1 LYRELWQL
9 AQGSRHL
16 LLSACVLLMGA
27 QCILLAAPYFAAK
40 AINTLQ
46 LRGASGLGEA
56 GMWLSCVLGLAVTSW
71 LLHGPGRILERNVSL
86 LVRRRLSTSLVER
99 LLVLPLSW
107 HESHHSAATAHR
119 IQQSSH
125 ALTGFA
131 QSQYVYLNS
140 AVRLVGPVVAL
151 WCIQPIVGFTAI
163 VGFAVV
169 CASVTVFDRAMIR
182 LAHQENDAERQYTA
196 SLVDTLGNTTTLFA
210 LRQAR
215 SVTNLLER
223 RLLAIFAPLRRSI
236 LINEWKWCTV
246 DLATRALSCGLVALF
261 AWRVA
266 RDGHGA
272 NQALLLG
279 SLYMV
284 WEYAVQSGGVVAS
297 VAQHFQTFARQN
309 ADYAS
314 ADAIREAAPAHFADK
329 PPMIHAPDWQ
339 RIDLHQLTFRHA
351 ASRADGPA
359 LDHVSL
365 SLQRGKRYALIGDS
379 GCGKSTLL
387 RVLAG
392 LYAADRCT
400 LTCDA
405 RFAIVAAEESAR
417 FLRSIATL
425 IPQDAEVFAGTLA
438 ENLGL
443 CESVLG
449 PPEGHEFA
457 SALHVASADTFLDS
471 SAAGLELPVAE
482 RAANWSGG
490 QRSRIALA
498 RGVLAARGSS
508 IVLLDEPTAHLD
520 PSTEAQVYA
529 RLFAEFPDACV
540 ISSVHRMHL
549 LEKFDEVIVMEAGR
563 VIAQGPPAEL
573 GAARVALPGLRHV
586 KNPQGGND
594 ATTQTVAL
602 PCVATGEC
610 HGHTHTARG

>member
-1 LYRELWQL
+1 LYRELWRL
-9 AQGSRHL
+9 ASGSRHL
-16 LLSACVLLMGA
+16 LLSACVLLIGA
-27 QCILLAAPYFAAK
+27 QLILLGAPYFAAK
-40 AINTLQ
+40 AINALQ
-46 LRGASGLGEA
+46 LRGADGLGEA
-56 GMWLSCVLGLAVTSW
+56 GMWLACVLGLAVTSW

-107 HESHHSAATAHR
+107 HEAHHSAATAHR

-131 QSQYVYLNS
+131 QSQYIYLNS
-140 AVRLVGPVVAL
+140 AVRLIGPVVAL
-151 WCIQPIVGFTAI
+151 WCIEPIVGFAAI
-163 VGFAVV
+163 AGFAVT
-169 CASVTVFDRAMIR
+169 CSSVTVFDRAMIR
-182 LAHQENDAERQYTA
+182 LARQENDAERRYAA
-196 SLVDTLGNTTTLFA
+196 SLVDMLGNSTTLFA
-210 LRQAR
+210 LRQERGVIA
-215 SVTNLLER
+215 LLER
-223 RLLAIFAPLRRSI
+223 RLLAVFAPLRRAI

-261 AWRVA
+261 AWRA
-266 RDGHGA
+266 AHGAHGA

-297 VAQHFQTFARQN
+297 VAQHFQSFARQH
-309 ADYAS
+309 ADYTS
-314 ADAIREAAPAHFADK
+314 ADAIRDAVPAHFADK
-329 PPMIHAPDWQ
+329 PPVISAPDWQ
-339 RIDLHQLTFRHA
+339 KLDLHQVSFRHA
-351 ASRADGPA
+351 AGRSETLA
-359 LDHVSL
+359 LNHVSL

-392 LYAADRCT
+392 LYAGERGT
-400 LTCDA
+400 LTCDS
-405 RFAIVAAEESAR
+405 RFAIVSPDETAR

-449 PPEGHEFA
+449 PPQRHDFPG
-457 SALHVASADTFLDS
+457 ALNVASADSFIDVGP
-471 SAAGLELPVAE
+471 AGLEMPVAE

-498 RGVLAARGSS
+498 RGVLAAHGSS

-520 PSTEAQVYA
+520 PSTEAQVYT
-529 RLFAEFPDACV
+529 RLFAAFPDACV

-549 LEKFDEVIVMEAGR
+549 LEQFDEVIVMEAGR

-573 GAARVALPGLRHV
+573 GPVRS
-586 KNPQGGND
+586 
-594 ATTQTVAL
+594 
-602 PCVATGEC
+602 
-610 HGHTHTARG
+610 ARGARDSRPSTKAR

>member
-1 LYRELWQL
+1 MSGDSARRASRTGVVYLYRELWQL
-9 AQGSRHL
+9 ARGSRHL
-16 LLSACVLLMGA
+16 LLSACVLLVGA
-27 QCILLAAPYFAAK
+27 QCILLAAPYFAGK
-40 AINTLQ
+40 AINALQ
-46 LRGASGLGEA
+46 LRGVDGLGQA
-56 GMWLSCVLGLAVTSW
+56 GMWLSCVLGLAVMSW
-71 LLHGPGRILERNVSL
+71 MLHGPGRILERNVSL
-86 LVRRRLSTSLVER
+86 LVRRRISNSLVER
-99 LLVLPLSW
+99 LLGLPLSW

-151 WCIQPIVGFTAI
+151 WCIEPIVGMTAI
-163 VGFAVV
+163 AGFAVI
-169 CASVTVFDRAMIR
+169 CASVTFFDRAMMR
-182 LAHQENDAERQYTA
+182 LARQENDAERQYNA
-196 SLVDTLGNTTTLFA
+196 ALVDTLGNTTTLFA
-210 LRQAR
+210 LRQTR
-215 SVTNLLER
+215 GVTELLER
-223 RLLAIFAPLRRSI
+223 RLLAVFAPLRRSI
-236 LINEWKWCTV
+236 LLNEWKWCTV

-272 NQALLLG
+272 SQALLLG

-314 ADAIREAAPAHFADK
+314 ADAIRDAAPAHFSDK

-339 RIDLHQLTFRHA
+339 RLDLHQLTFRHP
-351 ASRADGPA
+351 ASRAAAPS
-359 LDHVSL
+359 LDRVSL

-392 LYAADRCT
+392 LYAAERCT
-400 LTCDA
+400 LTCDS
-405 RFAIVAAEESAR
+405 RFAIVAPDETAR
-417 FLRSIATL
+417 FLRSMATL

-443 CESVLG
+443 CESVQG
-449 PPEGHEFA
+449 PPQRHDFA
-457 SALHVASADTFLDS
+457 HALSIASADTFLDAS
-471 SAAGLELPVAE
+471 PSGLEVSVAE

-529 RLFAEFPDACV
+529 RLFAEFADACL

-549 LEKFDEVIVMEAGR
+549 LEHFDEVIVMEDGR

-573 GAARVALPGLRHV
+573 GAARAGARAARESRPG
-586 KNPQGGND
+586 
-594 ATTQTVAL
+594 TTA
-602 PCVATGEC
+602 
-610 HGHTHTARG
+610 H

>member
-16 LLSACVLLMGA
+16 LLSACVLLVGA
-27 QCILLAAPYFAAK
+27 QCILLAAPYFAGK
-40 AINTLQ
+40 AINALQ

-56 GMWLSCVLGLAVTSW
+56 GLWLSCVLGLAVTSW

-119 IQQSSH
+119 IQQSAH

-140 AVRLVGPVVAL
+140 AVRLIGPVVAL
-151 WCIQPIVGFTAI
+151 WCIEPIVGFMAI
-163 VGFAVV
+163 ASFAVI
-169 CASVTVFDRAMIR
+169 CASVTAFDRAMIR
-182 LAHQENDAERQYTA
+182 LARLENDAERQYTA
-196 SLVDTLGNTTTLFA
+196 SLVDTLGNSTTLFA

-215 SVTNLLER
+215 GVTDLLER
-223 RLLAIFAPLRRSI
+223 RLLAIFVPLRRSI
-236 LINEWKWCTV
+236 LLNEWKWCTV

-261 AWRVA
+261 AWRVSQGA
-266 RDGHGA
+266 HGA

-284 WEYAVQSGGVVAS
+284 WEYAVQSSGVVAA
-297 VAQHFQTFARQN
+297 VAQHFQSFARQT

-314 ADAIREAAPAHFADK
+314 ADAIRDAVPAFTNK
-329 PPMIHAPDWQ
+329 PPVIHAPDWQ
-339 RIDLHQLTFRHA
+339 RIDLQQLTFRHT
-351 ASRADGPA
+351 ASRADAPA

-392 LYAADRCT
+392 LYSGERCT
-400 LTCDA
+400 LTCDS
-405 RFAIVAAEESAR
+405 RFAIVAPEETAR

-425 IPQDAEVFAGTLA
+425 IPQDAEVVAGTLA

-443 CESVLG
+443 CESVHG
-449 PPEGHEFA
+449 PPQRHDFP
-457 SALHVASADTFLDS
+457 SALNVASADTFLDS
-471 SAAGLELPVAE
+471 SPAGLELPVAE

-573 GAARVALPGLRHV
+573 GSARAAAR
-586 KNPQGGND
+586 
-594 ATTQTVAL
+594 
-602 PCVATGEC
+602 
-610 HGHTHTARG
+610 TAREPRPSTTAH

>member
-1 LYRELWQL
+1 VYLYRELWKL
-9 AQGSRHL
+9 ARGSRHL
-16 LLSACVLLMGA
+16 LLSACVLLVGA
-27 QCILLAAPYFAAK
+27 QCILLAAPFFAGK

-56 GMWLSCVLGLAVTSW
+56 GMWLACVLGLAVASW
-71 LLHGPGRILERNVSL
+71 VLHGPGRILERNVSL
-86 LVRRRLSTSLVER
+86 LVRQRLSTSLVER

-119 IQQSSH
+119 IQQSTH

-140 AVRLVGPVVAL
+140 AVRLIGPVVAL
-151 WCIQPIVGFTAI
+151 WCIEPIVGFTAI
-163 VGFAVV
+163 TSFAVI

-182 LAHQENDAERQYTA
+182 LARQENDAERQYAA
-196 SLVDTLGNTTTLFA
+196 SLVDTLGNSTTLFA

-215 SVTNLLER
+215 GVTGLLER

-236 LINEWKWCTV
+236 LLNEWKWCTV

-261 AWRVA
+261 AWRVS
-266 RDGHGA
+266 RDAHGA

-284 WEYAVQSGGVVAS
+284 WEYAVQSGGVVAA
-297 VAQHFQTFARQN
+297 VAQHFQSFARQN

-314 ADAIREAAPAHFADK
+314 ADAIRDAVPAHFSDK

-339 RIDLHQLTFRHA
+339 RIDLQQLTFRHA
-351 ASRADGPA
+351 ASRADAPA
-359 LDHVSL
+359 LDHVSI

-387 RVLAG
+387 RALAG
-392 LYAADRCT
+392 LYAGERCT
-400 LTCDA
+400 LMCDS
-405 RFAIVAAEESAR
+405 RFAIVAAEETAR

-449 PPEGHEFA
+449 PPQRHEFP
-457 SALHVASADTFLDS
+457 SALNVASADTFLDPS
-471 SAAGLELPVAE
+471 PAGLEISVAE

-520 PSTEAQVYA
+520 PTTEAQVYA

-573 GAARVALPGLRHV
+573 GPARAAARASVREPR
-586 KNPQGGND
+586 PS
-594 ATTQTVAL
+594 TTA
-602 PCVATGEC
+602 
-610 HGHTHTARG
+610 H

>member
-1 LYRELWQL
+1 
-9 AQGSRHL
+9 
-16 LLSACVLLMGA
+16 M
-27 QCILLAAPYFAAK
+27 
-40 AINTLQ
+40 
-46 LRGASGLGEA
+46 
-56 GMWLSCVLGLAVTSW
+56 
-71 LLHGPGRILERNVSL
+71 SL
-86 LVRRRLSTSLVER
+86 IER

-107 HESHHSAATAHR
+107 HETHHSAATAHR

-140 AVRLVGPVVAL
+140 AVRLIGPVVAL
-151 WCIQPIVGFTAI
+151 WCMEPIVGFTAI
-163 VGFAVV
+163 TAFAVI

-182 LAHQENDAERQYTA
+182 LARQENDAERQYAA
-196 SLVDTLGNTTTLFA
+196 SLVDTLGNSTTLFA

-215 SVTNLLER
+215 GVTGLLER
-223 RLLAIFAPLRRSI
+223 RLLAVFEPLRRSI

-261 AWRVA
+261 AWKVSRGA
-266 RDGHGA
+266 AGA
-272 NQALLLG
+272 NQALMLG

-284 WEYAVQSGGVVAS
+284 WEYAVQSGGVVAA
-297 VAQHFQTFARQN
+297 VAQHFQSFARQH
-309 ADYAS
+309 ADYTS
-314 ADAIREAAPAHFADK
+314 ADAIRDAVPAHFAHK
-329 PPMIHAPDWQ
+329 PPVISAPDWQ
-339 RIDLHQLTFRHA
+339 RIDLQQLTFRHA
-351 ASRADGPA
+351 SSRADAPA

-365 SLQRGKRYALIGDS
+365 TLQRGKRYALIGDS

-387 RVLAG
+387 RMLAG
-392 LYAADRCT
+392 LYAGERGT
-400 LTCDA
+400 ITCDS
-405 RFAIVAAEESAR
+405 RFAIVSPEETAR

-438 ENLGL
+438 ENLAL
-443 CESVLG
+443 CESVNG
-449 PPEGHEFA
+449 PPARHEFPR
-457 SALHVASADTFLDS
+457 ALNVASADTFLDAS
-471 SAAGLELPVAE
+471 PAGLEQPVAE

-529 RLFAEFPDACV
+529 RLFAEFPNACV

-549 LEKFDEVIVMEAGR
+549 LEKFDEVIVMDAGR

-573 GAARVALPGLRHV
+573 APARAGARVARE
-586 KNPQGGND
+586 
-594 ATTQTVAL
+594 ARSSTTA
-602 PCVATGEC
+602 
-610 HGHTHTARG
+610 H